1 MPVLQPRP
9 VPRLDP
15 VPPLIA
21 MLRLAALECRAGP
34 RVDLQEC
41 AATAPDAGAEDLA
54 LALARALVGATDR
67 RVVLWRP
74 GAEGLSFDETWL
86 TSLAAALGRGDA
98 DSVRFLTGRRVRP
111 EAGPVLRRLLD
122 GLARNLESF

>member
-9 VPRLDP
+9 ALRPDP

-21 MLRLAALECRAGP
+21 LLRLAALECRTGP
-34 RVDLQEC
+34 RVDLQAC
-41 AATAPDAGAEDLA
+41 AAIAPDAGAEDFAIA
-54 LALARALVGATDR
+54 LACLLAAATDR

-86 TSLAAALGRGDA
+86 TALAAALARGDA
-98 DSVRFLTGRRVRP
+98 DSVRFLTRRRARP
-111 EAGPVLRRLLD
+111 EAGPVLRYLLE
-122 GLARNLESF
+122 GLVRNLESF